1 MKKLL
6 CALGLLLIPGVLFAQ
21 APIAAD
27 AISAS
32 STDCTV
38 ASSCVLL
45 RFPPGTASVGV
56 QIAGTFSETL
66 LFEATLD
73 GVNFTAVGGTPIAGG
88 AIVTSATAAGVWQFG
103 VAGLQ
108 ELRVRCSVFASGQAS
123 VVILGTQGM
132 PGAATAIASFTAVGN
147 KVEVVDGSGNIL
159 PTTPSGS
166 QTAANSDS
174 IVCATDTTCIT
185 TSVAATSG
193 SGVVTYA
200 ATGTAAATID
210 ASPGQIYGIAVD
222 SGANTA
228 DVWVELFNAASGSVT
243 LGSTPVMFSFKVP
256 GGTAPTGGGNNP
268 MPFGV
273 PIGIPFSTALSWA
286 CTTGPGGATQAPV
299 YCGINVVRK

>member
-6 CALGLLLIPGVLFAQ
+6 CALGLLLIPGVLLAQ

-147 KVEVVDGSGNIL
+147 KVEVVDGSNNVL
-159 PTTPSGS
+159 PTTASGPVVPSSADGIVVS
-166 QTAANSDS
+166 YEALTSGGITTAMTATTSTVVVSATAAQYIYIDHCTVSNASTTVS
-174 IVCATDTTCIT
+174 TDISLQDGSGGTIIWNIPAPAA
-185 TSVAATSG
+185 SVAT
-193 SGVVTYA
+193 
-200 ATGTAAATID
+200 
-210 ASPGQIYGIAVD
+210 
-222 SGANTA
+222 
-228 DVWVELFNAASGSVT
+228 
-243 LGSTPVMFSFKVP
+243 
-256 GGTAPTGGGNNP
+256 TGGGGADVSWPNHP
-268 MPFGV
+268 LKV
-273 PIGIPFSTALSWA
+273 PTAGNGLFA
-286 CTTGPGGATQAPV
+286 ANVTTGSSTKIFCSGFKSAIS
-299 YCGINVVRK
+299 Y